1 MRIIGVDPGS
11 RYTGIGVIDKTG
23 NQLKWVYSHTITTVK
38 EKKLEDKLIII
49 FNEIQ
54 MIIKSYQPD
63 VAAIE
68 KIFHSVNP
76 RSSLILGHARGV
88 AMLALKSLELE
99 INEYAPNEV
108 KSAVVGVGRA
118 SKSQVSA
125 MVQIL
130 LNMDRREL
138 LKEDESDALAVAIC
152 YANTIN
158 FAKFK

>member
-11 RYTGIGVIDKTG
+11 RYTGIGIIDRKG
-23 NQLKWVYSHTITTVK
+23 NQLKMVHSQTITTMK
-38 EKKLEDKLIII
+38 EKLLEDKLVII
-49 FNEIQ
+49 FEEIKS
-54 MIIKSYQPD
+54 IINSYQPE

-88 AMLALKSLELE
+88 AMLALKSSDLE
-99 INEYAPNEV
+99 INEYAPTEV
-108 KSAVVGVGRA
+108 KSAVVGAGRA
-118 SKSQVSA
+118 SKDQVGA

-130 LNMDRREL
+130 LNTDRRII

-158 FAKFK
+158 YSKYK